1 MRCVID
7 ACKIMMLE
15 HWKLRELEAVNMHT
29 EDSIALDILPE
40 RETMDR
46 RV

>member
-1 MRCVID
+1 MRFVID
-7 ACKIMMLE
+7 ACKMMVLE